1 MTENDFAALR
11 AAVRDSIIGTA
22 VTSVTASAIRA
33 ASNASAMRIIQA
45 QVAAFQG
52 LSGSAAIKLA
62 GIALT
67 SAGIAAWTLAGF
79 VPLYVATAIPRSA
92 FLALALIGTLAAIG
106 ANSIAEQWS
115 RSRMRRVTSWL
126 RGA

>member
-33 ASNASAMRIIQA
+33 ASNASATRIIQA

-52 LSGSAAIKLA
+52 LSGSAAIKLG